1 MSYEMYKDFKETMI
15 KTLKN
20 KTATFAP
27 AAQPTD
33 TEPPQ
38 RIEQIAGS
46 EQERHQTIMIQFDRR
61 LESIEL
67 NHAKTQTGIDNLQ
80 ASAIK
85 IPSELPP
92 RITQHRVI
100 FNSESPFALY
110 VVSFLFISCMILS
123 SALYFATRSNYE
135 RIDNN
140 LKYRYIKIKGEATL
154 ERIAELKELF
164 KLNHNNAKI
173 RQMKKDV

>member
-33 TEPPQ
+33 
-38 RIEQIAGS
+38 
-46 EQERHQTIMIQFDRR
+46 